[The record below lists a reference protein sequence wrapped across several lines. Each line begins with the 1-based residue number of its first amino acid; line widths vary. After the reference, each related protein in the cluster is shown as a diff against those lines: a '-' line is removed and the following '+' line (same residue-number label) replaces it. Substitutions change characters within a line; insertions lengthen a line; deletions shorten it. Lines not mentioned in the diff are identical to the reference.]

1 MQRIPLNI
9 QEGRGTITL
18 GVEGGTGRIPLSIEH
33 VREEYIDYPI
43 YDGPYI
49 VTPEIE
55 AFVLPVKEHAM
66 RDDLIIREIPY
77 YETSNPAGGY
87 TAIIG
92 G

>member
-1 MQRIPLNI
+1 MQRIPLKVLESAN
-9 QEGRGTITL
+9 TIL
-18 GVEGGTGRIPLSIEH
+18 LQIERVH
-33 VREEYIDYPI
+33 EQYVDYPI
-43 YDGPYI
+43 YDGSYI

-77 YETSNPAGGY
+77 YETSNDKGGY